1 MSKSERMVQQSRTCP
16 IRPKVKIIGCTE
28 NPIGQLFTVWS
39 GTRYPESMDPEIIQ
53 YLYDAPCFVDYWSE
67 SPYICKEFSHVAQ
80 TICKWYP
87 EYAGEDGRDYKNVI
101 ISIARKV
108 IESNVPAGEA
118 VHFNIQIDDANVAWR
133 EQLVRGRISQ
143 QFWTMSTR
151 IMDMTTMDVNMN
163 DSVRLIGGDKAVKVY
178 EDTVEYIR
186 EAYRQLVAMGVPME
200 DIRLQPQGH
209 THRVYWMVPL
219 RTLITILNKRCL
231 SGSTRIRL
239 ADGTQKTIKEITEEY
254 GDKSFWIYTCD
265 EYGHIELAEAKSA
278 GITRKNAKLLRVTLD
293 NGKYIDCTPDHLFM
307 MRDGTYKEAKDLSSN
322 DSLMPL
328 YTRLENYGKY
338 LGGSHEE
345 ILDNRTNDWVYT
357 HWLSTDHVEKP
368 DEPRGDFLVRH
379 HKDSNPLNNNPDN
392 IMWVPFREHFTKYHN
407 PAEVLD
413 KLRENEEYASM
424 MRDINSKIGKEVGT
438 QNLVNWNKSE
448 EAKKMHGEV
457 NRRVWEGF
465 SEEDYKAHTNF
476 LRDKAKSQWS
486 DPDSKLRKIH
496 TKYNYEPVLKVCPIC
511 GREYE
516 DQIQISLAT
525 GEVVSEGKDTCGSR
539 SCAATYRN
547 YGRYR
552 GYNHKVVS
560 VEELPYTEDVY
571 DLTVNHDNHNFAVDL
586 GDGTG
591 VFVHNCDWI
600 AQASLWTPIVA
611 GVIQELRR
619 LGLYDVISPF
629 VGKPMVEVS
638 YHEDYDRWYVSDYK
652 MNADNEDRY
661 SGRDK
666 IPCDPLWLAYKG
678 YQMPEHTDIE
688 FYDYLKSLYINLW
701 SDRYL
706 KVLGWDRDHPEK
718 IGKYDRP
725 ASWFATH
732 SVD

>member
-16 IRPKVKIIGCTE
+16 IRPKVKIIGRTE

-219 RTLITILNKRCL
+219 RTLITILNKRC
-231 SGSTRIRL
+231 
-239 ADGTQKTIKEITEEY
+239 
-254 GDKSFWIYTCD
+254 
-265 EYGHIELAEAKSA
+265 
-278 GITRKNAKLLRVTLD
+278 
-293 NGKYIDCTPDHLFM
+293 
-307 MRDGTYKEAKDLSSN
+307 
-322 DSLMPL
+322 
-328 YTRLENYGKY
+328 
-338 LGGSHEE
+338 
-345 ILDNRTNDWVYT
+345 
-357 HWLSTDHVEKP
+357 
-368 DEPRGDFLVRH
+368 
-379 HKDSNPLNNNPDN
+379 
-392 IMWVPFREHFTKYHN
+392 
-407 PAEVLD
+407 
-413 KLRENEEYASM
+413 
-424 MRDINSKIGKEVGT
+424 
-438 QNLVNWNKSE
+438 
-448 EAKKMHGEV
+448 
-457 NRRVWEGF
+457 
-465 SEEDYKAHTNF
+465 
-476 LRDKAKSQWS
+476 
-486 DPDSKLRKIH
+486 
-496 TKYNYEPVLKVCPIC
+496 
-511 GREYE
+511 
-516 DQIQISLAT
+516 
-525 GEVVSEGKDTCGSR
+525 
-539 SCAATYRN
+539 
-547 YGRYR
+547 
-552 GYNHKVVS
+552 
-560 VEELPYTEDVY
+560 
-571 DLTVNHDNHNFAVDL
+571 
-586 GDGTG
+586 
-591 VFVHNCDWI
+591 DWI

-619 LGLYDVISPF
+619 LRLYDVISPF